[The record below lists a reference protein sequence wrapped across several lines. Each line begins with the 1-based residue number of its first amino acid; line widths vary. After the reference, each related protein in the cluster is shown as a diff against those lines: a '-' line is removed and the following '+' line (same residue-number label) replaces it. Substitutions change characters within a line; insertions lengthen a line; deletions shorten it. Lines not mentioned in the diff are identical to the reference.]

1 MADDAGFQSAT
12 LGEINMMRLE
22 NYKYSEYR
30 KYVKRIY
37 ENSFAEEEKIKFS
50 ILKQCNREINV
61 HLDCIILNE
70 VPIGMQFIVDIPND
84 ISYLMYLA
92 IDKEYRNQGI
102 GSKVLQ
108 NLLIAKNVLLCIE
121 RPIDELTKSRKNF
134 YLRNDFYETNVFIE
148 DNGVQYE
155 LLSSL
160 KNYKPTVRDLLNRYR
175 FMTSNKF
182 IFNKIKKAFNAEEIK
197 LIK

>member
-1 MADDAGFQSAT
+1 
-12 LGEINMMRLE
+12 MMRLE

-30 KYVKRIY
+30 NDIKRIY
-37 ENSFAEEEKIKFS
+37 ENSFAEEEKFNFS
-50 ILKQCNREINV
+50 ILKQCNTEINV
-61 HLDCIILNE
+61 HLSCIILNE
-70 VPIGMQFIVDIPND
+70 VPVGMQFIVDIPYD
-84 ISYLMYLA
+84 ISYLMYFA

-108 NLLIAKNVLLCIE
+108 NLLTTKENVLLCIE
-121 RPIDELTKSRKNF
+121 RPIDELTKSRKIF
-134 YLRNDFYETNVFIE
+134 YLKNFFYETNVFIE

-155 LLSSL
+155 LLSSV

-182 IFNKIKKAFNAEEIK
+182 IFNKIKKAFNADEIK
-197 LIK
+197 FIK